1 MSFSK
6 QMLTD
11 NTASNASRNADIA
24 VSQSAEDSASVDG
37 VPPSMAPSL
46 SLARKLAKEGKLAA
60 PSITKSSSTLS
71 LSRIMSSSSSF
82 FRRSKTDA
90 EAEKASSSAVSTLAP
105 SSSSSSSSSS
115 DTDPGE
121 LKTHSPTYYMT
132 EAIVHQAVG
141 DETLAELADK
151 ENKDIQ
157 AAIYKARPM
166 ATHELECALLLIWR
180 QARESKVNR
189 LPGFFVVR
197 AFAEFLDNLKADMER
212 MDEVD
217 LEDMGDTIGKV
228 LGFYMDV
235 YSFFKTENERSL
247 VLRIIN
253 DNIAAARLSNFLD
266 LLLRAGEIIRTAID
280 MMCHRYLMEIQPPKR
295 DPLPASLSIPDLDS
309 EEDGSATPELNPS
322 QSMDGAA
329 DGALSP
335 PGLTSSMSMPARPRP
350 PPTVLGAQRPITY
363 RGTPA
368 SKPALQDAHSLRD
381 VAAHNM
387 NVAWVGHAHPVRLR
401 YPSITPA
408 QYDKVKNAMRKEYG
422 EMELQSQ
429 LTHLRFFM
437 LGATRVI
444 NYKVVEFLRD
454 EGSHIPKALRVLEMK
469 K

>member
-1 MSFSK
+1 MSSNK
-6 QMLTD
+6 QMPT
-11 NTASNASRNADIA
+11 NSSASNASRNACLA
-24 VSQSAEDSASVDG
+24 VSQSAEDDAFANG
-37 VPPSMAPSL
+37 LPPSMASSP
-46 SLARKLAKEGKLAA
+46 SLARKLAKEENLAA
-60 PSITKSSSTLS
+60 PSMTKSSSALS
-71 LSRIMSSSSSF
+71 LSRIMSSSSGF

-90 EAEKASSSAVSTLAP
+90 EGEKASSVASTLAP
-105 SSSSSSSSSS
+105 SSSSSSSSS
-115 DTDPGE
+115 DIDPGD

-132 EAIVHQAVG
+132 EAVVSQAVG
-141 DETLAELADK
+141 DETLAKLADK
-151 ENKDIQ
+151 EIKDIQ
-157 AAIYKARPM
+157 VAIYKARPM
-166 ATHELECALLLIWR
+166 GTHELECALLLIWR

-189 LPGFFVVR
+189 LQGFFVVR

-253 DNIAAARLSNFLD
+253 DNIAAAQLNNFLD
-266 LLLRAGEIIRTAID
+266 LLLRAGEIIRTSID
-280 MMCHRYLMEIQPPKR
+280 LICHGYLMEIQPPKR

-309 EEDGSATPELNPS
+309 EEDGSATPELKPS
-322 QSMDGAA
+322 QSMDGVA
-329 DGALSP
+329 DNAPSA
-335 PGLTSSMSMPARPRP
+335 PGMTASMSMPARPRP

-368 SKPALQDAHSLRD
+368 AKPALQDAHSLRD
-381 VAAHNM
+381 VTTHNM
-387 NVAWVGHAHPVRLR
+387 NTAWVGHAHPVRLR

-408 QYDKVKNAMRKEYG
+408 QYEKVKNAMRKEYG

>member
-1 MSFSK
+1 MP
-6 QMLTD
+6 TN
-11 NTASNASRNADIA
+11 NTASDASRGAGLA
-24 VSQSAEDSASVDG
+24 VSQSAEDDASTNG
-37 VPPSMAPSL
+37 VPPSMESSP
-46 SLARKLAKEGKLAA
+46 SLARRLAKEEKLAA
-60 PSITKSSSTLS
+60 PSMTKSSSALS
-71 LSRIMSSSSSF
+71 LSRIMSSSSGF

-90 EAEKASSSAVSTLAP
+90 EGEKASSVASTLAP

-115 DTDPGE
+115 EADPGE

-132 EAIVHQAVG
+132 EALVHQAVG

-151 ENKDIQ
+151 ESKDIQ
-157 AAIYKARPM
+157 VAIYKARPM
-166 ATHELECALLLIWR
+166 GTHELECALLLIWR

-212 MDEVD
+212 LDEVD

-247 VLRIIN
+247 VLRILN
-253 DNIAAARLSNFLD
+253 DNIAAAQLNNFLD
-266 LLLRAGEIIRTAID
+266 LLLRAGEIIRTSID
-280 MMCHRYLMEIQPPKR
+280 LICHGYLTEIQPPKR
-295 DPLPASLSIPDLDS
+295 DPLPASLSIPDLYS
-309 EEDGSATPELNPS
+309 EEGGSATPELKPS
-322 QSMDGAA
+322 QSMDGVA
-329 DGALSP
+329 DNTLSP
-335 PGLTSSMSMPARPRP
+335 PGMTTSASMPARPRP
-350 PPTVLGAQRPITY
+350 PATVLGAQRPITY

-368 SKPALQDAHSLRD
+368 AKPALQDAHSLRD
-381 VAAHNM
+381 VTAHNM
-387 NVAWVGHAHPVRLR
+387 GTAWVGHAHPVRLR

-408 QYDKVKNAMRKEYG
+408 QYEKVKNAMRKEYG

>member
-1 MSFSK
+1 MP
-6 QMLTD
+6 TN
-11 NTASNASRNADIA
+11 NTASDASRGAGLA
-24 VSQSAEDSASVDG
+24 VSQSAEDDASTNG
-37 VPPSMAPSL
+37 VPPSMASSP
-46 SLARKLAKEGKLAA
+46 SLARRLAKEEKLAA
-60 PSITKSSSTLS
+60 PSMTKSSSALS
-71 LSRIMSSSSSF
+71 LSRIMSSSSGF

-90 EAEKASSSAVSTLAP
+90 EGEKASSVASTLAP

-115 DTDPGE
+115 DADPGE

-132 EAIVHQAVG
+132 EALVHQVVG

-151 ENKDIQ
+151 ESKDIQ
-157 AAIYKARPM
+157 VAIYKARPM
-166 ATHELECALLLIWR
+166 GTHELECALLLIWR

-212 MDEVD
+212 LDEVD

-247 VLRIIN
+247 VLRVLN
-253 DNIAAARLSNFLD
+253 DNIAAAQLNNFLD
-266 LLLRAGEIIRTAID
+266 LLLRAGEIIRTSID
-280 MMCHRYLMEIQPPKR
+280 LICHGYLTEIQPPKR
-295 DPLPASLSIPDLDS
+295 DPLPASLSIPDLYS
-309 EEDGSATPELNPS
+309 EEDGSATPELKPS
-322 QSMDGAA
+322 QSMDGVA
-329 DGALSP
+329 DNTLSP
-335 PGLTSSMSMPARPRP
+335 PGMTTSASMPARPRP
-350 PPTVLGAQRPITY
+350 PATVLGAQRPITY

-368 SKPALQDAHSLRD
+368 AKPALQDAHSLRD
-381 VAAHNM
+381 VTAHNM
-387 NVAWVGHAHPVRLR
+387 GTAWVGHAHPVRLR

-408 QYDKVKNAMRKEYG
+408 QYEKVKNAMRKEYG

>member
-1 MSFSK
+1 MSSSK
-6 QMLTD
+6 QMAT
-11 NTASNASRNADIA
+11 NSSASDASRNAGLA
-24 VSQSAEDSASVDG
+24 VSQSTGYDASANG
-37 VPPSMAPSL
+37 LPPSMASSP
-46 SLARKLAKEGKLAA
+46 SLARKLAKEENLAA
-60 PSITKSSSTLS
+60 PSMTKSSSALS
-71 LSRIMSSSSSF
+71 LSRIMSSSSGF

-90 EAEKASSSAVSTLAP
+90 EGEKASSVASTRAP
-105 SSSSSSSSSS
+105 SSSSSSSSS
-115 DTDPGE
+115 DIDPGD

-132 EAIVHQAVG
+132 EAIVRQAVG

-157 AAIYKARPM
+157 VAIYKARPM
-166 ATHELECALLLIWR
+166 GTHELECALLLIWR

-189 LPGFFVVR
+189 LQGFFVVR

-253 DNIAAARLSNFLD
+253 DNIAAAQLNNFLD
-266 LLLRAGEIIRTAID
+266 LLLRAGEIIRTSID
-280 MMCHRYLMEIQPPKR
+280 LICHGYLMEIQPPKR

-309 EEDGSATPELNPS
+309 EEEGSATPELKPS

-329 DGALSP
+329 DDAPSP
-335 PGLTSSMSMPARPRP
+335 PGMTASMSMPARPRP

-368 SKPALQDAHSLRD
+368 AKPALQDAHSLRD
-381 VAAHNM
+381 VTTHNM
-387 NVAWVGHAHPVRLR
+387 NTAWVGHAHPVRLR

-408 QYDKVKNAMRKEYG
+408 QYEKVKNAMRKEYG

>member
-1 MSFSK
+1 MP
-6 QMLTD
+6 TN
-11 NTASNASRNADIA
+11 NTASDASRGAGLA
-24 VSQSAEDSASVDG
+24 VSQSAEDDASTNG
-37 VPPSMAPSL
+37 VPPSMESSP
-46 SLARKLAKEGKLAA
+46 SLARRLAKEEKLAA
-60 PSITKSSSTLS
+60 PSMTKSSSALS
-71 LSRIMSSSSSF
+71 LSRIMSSSSGF

-90 EAEKASSSAVSTLAP
+90 EGEKASSVASTLAP

-115 DTDPGE
+115 EADPGE

-132 EAIVHQAVG
+132 EALVHQAVG

-151 ENKDIQ
+151 ESKDIQ
-157 AAIYKARPM
+157 VAIYKARPM
-166 ATHELECALLLIWR
+166 GTHELECALLLIWR

-212 MDEVD
+212 LDEVD

-247 VLRIIN
+247 VLRILN
-253 DNIAAARLSNFLD
+253 DNIAAAQLNNFLD
-266 LLLRAGEIIRTAID
+266 LLLRAGEIIRTSID
-280 MMCHRYLMEIQPPKR
+280 LICHGYLTEIQPPKR
-295 DPLPASLSIPDLDS
+295 DPLPASLSIPDLYS
-309 EEDGSATPELNPS
+309 EEDGSATPELKPS
-322 QSMDGAA
+322 QSMDGVA
-329 DGALSP
+329 DNTLSP
-335 PGLTSSMSMPARPRP
+335 PGMTTSASMPARPRP
-350 PPTVLGAQRPITY
+350 PATVLGAQRPITY

-368 SKPALQDAHSLRD
+368 AKPALQDAHSLRD
-381 VAAHNM
+381 VTAHNM
-387 NVAWVGHAHPVRLR
+387 GTAWVGHAHPVRLR

-408 QYDKVKNAMRKEYG
+408 QYEKVKNAMRKEYG